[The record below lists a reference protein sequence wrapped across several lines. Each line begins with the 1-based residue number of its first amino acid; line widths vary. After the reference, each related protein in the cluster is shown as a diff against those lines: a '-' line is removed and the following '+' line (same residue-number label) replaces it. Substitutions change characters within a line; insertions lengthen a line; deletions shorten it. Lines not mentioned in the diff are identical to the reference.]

1 MKKNQKSIIG
11 QSIGDWLADEGF
23 SPSKQTEVIYI
34 IQRNEG
40 RCLCLTDMVNNE
52 LKQLIQE
59 TLDSVAS
66 DEYTLVDLTGMND

>member
-1 MKKNQKSIIG
+1 MKKNQKSIG